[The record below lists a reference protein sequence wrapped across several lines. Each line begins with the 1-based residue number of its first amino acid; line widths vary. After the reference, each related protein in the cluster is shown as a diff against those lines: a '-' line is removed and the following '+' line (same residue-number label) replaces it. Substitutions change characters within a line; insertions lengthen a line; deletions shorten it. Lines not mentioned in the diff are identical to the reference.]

1 MSESARHKYTY
12 VIQCP
17 ICGDTFEMWTGTSRY
32 LPPESL
38 LEDLGGTVCG
48 VCKTRELIRR
58 IKEKVRKRENG
69 NRLNQDNRR
78 NARDL

>member
-1 MSESARHKYTY
+1 MPESARHKYTY

-17 ICGDTFEMWTGTSRY
+17 ICGDIREMWTGTSRY

-38 LEDLGGTVCG
+38 LEDLGGKVCG

-58 IKEKVRKRENG
+58 IKEHIEKRKNEN
-69 NRLNQDNRR
+69 RFKQVKRR
-78 NARDL
+78 NV